1 MWLSYLDDPED
12 SEADQLD
19 GCEEMDPGEGDLS
32 QVGVVRLVLRRHKY
46 CNMNPSIIS
55 LFQEMNPGDGDP

>member
-1 MWLSYLDDPED
+1 MNPSIISLLKEMNPGDGDP
-12 SEADQLD
+12 
-19 GCEEMDPGEGDLS
+19 S

-55 LFQEMNPGDGDP
+55 LLQEINPGEGSRLR